1 MFVLGVLLILVG
13 VLAILAALFS
23 SSGTA
28 SLLGADL
35 STKTIFLLGVAAGA
49 AILWGFTITRFGAR
63 RSIRQRRETRRLQ
76 TLSAKMDRAEAEK
89 TRDAGGTSTQD

>member
-1 MFVLGVLLILVG
+1 MFLLGVLLIVVG

-35 STKTIFLLGVAAGA
+35 SAKTIFLLGVAAGA
-49 AILWGFTITRFGAR
+49 AILWGFTITKFGAR
-63 RSIRQRRETRRLQ
+63 RTIRQRRETRRLQ
-76 TLSAKMDRAEAEK
+76 NLSAKMERAEARKNE
-89 TRDAGGTSTQD
+89 DDDGSGSA